1 MLEYDIAV
9 IGGGP
14 AGMAAALAAYE
25 KGIKSIVIIDR
36 EAKLGGILQQCIHN
50 GFGLHKLGR
59 ELTGPEY
66 AEHYAERLRKTD
78 IHVLSETMVTKLTS
92 DKVITAQNRKG
103 IVKIQA
109 KAVILAMGCRERSR
123 GALNICG
130 SRPAGVFSAGTAQK
144 LINCEGYCIG
154 KKAVILGSGD
164 IGLIMARRLTLEG
177 AKVEAV
183 CELLPYSGGLTRN
196 IVQCLEDFGIPLYL
210 STTVVEIYGKKRVE
224 GVTVAQ
230 VDSDRKILEN
240 TKRFIPCDTLLL
252 SVGLIPEN
260 ELTAQAGVAMSPVTG
275 GAIVDET
282 RQTSVP
288 GIFACGNVLHVHDL
302 VDYVSDEAELAGQGA
317 AAYVHGNC
325 NQRTVAVEAGA
336 GVRYVLPQLLH
347 TDHPDNISL
356 YLRVAAPGGKVRVV
370 ATSAGKRLAS
380 ALKLRTAPGEME
392 KLTINREILESIE
405 DTITVELEEIP

>member
-1 MLEYDIAV
+1 ME
-9 IGGGP
+9 
-14 AGMAAALAAYE
+14 
-25 KGIKSIVIIDR
+25 
-36 EAKLGGILQQCIHN
+36 IH
-50 GFGLHKLGR
+50 
-59 ELTGPEY
+59 
-66 AEHYAERLRKTD
+66 
-78 IHVLSETMVTKLTS
+78 
-92 DKVITAQNRKG
+92 
-103 IVKIQA
+103 
-109 KAVILAMGCRERSR
+109 
-123 GALNICG
+123 
-130 SRPAGVFSAGTAQK
+130 
-144 LINCEGYCIG
+144 
-154 KKAVILGSGD
+154 
-164 IGLIMARRLTLEG
+164 
-177 AKVEAV
+177 
-183 CELLPYSGGLTRN
+183 
-196 IVQCLEDFGIPLYL
+196 
-210 STTVVEIYGKKRVE
+210 GKKRVE

-317 AAYVHGNC
+317 AAYVYGNC

-392 KLTINREILESIE
+392 KLIINREILESIK

>member
-25 KGIKSIVIIDR
+25 KGIKSVVIIDR

-123 GALNICG
+123 GALSICG

-210 STTVVEIYGKKRVE
+210 STTVVEIHGKKRVE

-230 VDSDRKILEN
+230 VDSNRKILEN

-392 KLTINREILESIE
+392 KLIINREILESIE